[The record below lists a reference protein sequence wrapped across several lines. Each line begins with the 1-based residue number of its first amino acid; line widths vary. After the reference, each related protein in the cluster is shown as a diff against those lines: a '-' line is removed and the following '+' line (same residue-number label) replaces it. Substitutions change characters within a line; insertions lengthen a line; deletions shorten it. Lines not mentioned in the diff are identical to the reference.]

1 MKVHKLIKE
10 VIPLKKATQSIL
22 AAMLLL
28 VMAVSTSFP
37 AFAAVGFGNFGS
49 GSDGYVDV
57 SSLYRQTN
65 QFRTSKNVWY
75 WNRGNLSR
83 TYFNTNSSN
92 QLKAFKRDS
101 ALEKTARTHAKEL
114 SQRFS
119 HTRPNG
125 KDCFTAYPHY
135 SALGENI
142 AMGQSNAAEAL
153 NSWKE
158 TNNLYSGQGHRR
170 NMLSKS
176 YNAIGIAGY
185 RHNGT
190 IYWVQSFG
198 KV

>member
-1 MKVHKLIKE
+1 MKKT
-10 VIPLKKATQSIL
+10 TQSIL

-28 VMAVSTSFP
+28 VMAVATSSP
-37 AFAAVGFGNFGS
+37 AFAAVRFGSSSS

-57 SSLYRQTN
+57 SALYRQTN

-75 WNRGNLSR
+75 WNPGNLSR
-83 TYFNTNSSN
+83 TYFNTSSTK

-101 ALEKTARTHAKEL
+101 ALEKTARTRAKEI

-125 KDCFTAYPHY
+125 RDCFTAYPKY

-142 AMGQSNAAEAL
+142 AMGQKSATEAL

-170 NMLSKS
+170 NMLSQDF
-176 YNAIGIAGY
+176 NAIGIAGY